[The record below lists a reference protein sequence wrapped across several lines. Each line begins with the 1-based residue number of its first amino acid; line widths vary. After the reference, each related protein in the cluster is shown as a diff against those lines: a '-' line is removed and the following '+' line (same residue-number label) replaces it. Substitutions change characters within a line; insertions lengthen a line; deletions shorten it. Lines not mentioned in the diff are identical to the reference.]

1 MFIAAAYI
9 YLPNH
14 VTSIYGRLQYYLS
27 GDGSLISEYLPS
39 ASSILRDGATKS
51 LELVLETPKLAAPT
65 QLGEL
70 WSRSRSLRSN
80 IHSEDGFEFNW
91 VGFSYLKQTIVRV
104 GDIYDVWARRSG
116 AFRGWRLLWSS
127 YADVFFGG
135 FWSLSSLFC
144 SM

>member
-1 MFIAAAYI
+1 MLTPTEKLVFNSLLLSLLSMFIAAAYI

-39 ASSILRDGATKS
+39 ASSILREGATKS

-70 WSRSRSLRSN
+70 
-80 IHSEDGFEFNW
+80 
-91 VGFSYLKQTIVRV
+91 
-104 GDIYDVWARRSG
+104 
-116 AFRGWRLLWSS
+116 
-127 YADVFFGG
+127 
-135 FWSLSSLFC
+135 
-144 SM
+144 